1 MYIRRKVFSL
11 GEGNIDYD
19 YNLYQALYS
28 DYEDDYFDPT
38 YDEIERFYSD
48 SFDEGFDF
56 YAQKMFGEFNE
67 KAVYDKYYKQLRSQG
82 VSKYDAEM
90 QASKLMQEQKKKV
103 GQRQTKFNTGTK
115 TTEKLTF
122 VPSDPSTGKG
132 SRTIVS
138 RKETPIIRQ
147 YDKTKHTD
155 KLGEK
160 QAGSILKLQEE
171 KRNKN
176 GYNAMKNQL
185 LETLQNTKSES
196 EGKIASLTDRAT
208 LAEGVLDA
216 TNRQNALERDAF
228 NKRIASL
235 NEDLGSAISERDE
248 ARRIG
253 DEYGKKYAN
262 ELGAHAQTLKE
273 KKAIEEA
280 AAEAAKQAKAKQE
293 GLEKSLKRWKVGA
306 GIGAGVAGLGGLG
319 AYLYNRNKD
328 R

>member
-82 VSKYDAEM
+82 VSKYDAGM

-132 SRTIVS
+132 SRTIIS
-138 RKETPIIRQ
+138 QKSTPIIRQ
-147 YDKTKHTD
+147 YDKTKHHD

-253 DEYGKKYAN
+253 DAYGKKYAN
-262 ELGAHAQTLKE
+262 ERGAHEQTLKE

-280 AAEAAKQAKAKQE
+280 AEEAAKQAKAKQE

>member
-28 DYEDDYFDPT
+28 DYEDDYTT

-103 GQRQTKFNTGTK
+103 GQRQTKFKTGTK

-122 VPSDPSTGKG
+122 VPSDPETGKG
-132 SRTIVS
+132 SRTIINKKS
-138 RKETPIIRQ
+138 TPIIRQ

-176 GYNAMKNQL
+176 GYNAMKNHL
-185 LETLQNTKSES
+185 LETLQNTRSEN
-196 EGKIASLTDRAT
+196 EEKIASLLDRAT

-216 TNRQNALERDAF
+216 TNRQNAQERDAF

-253 DEYGKKYAN
+253 DEYGKRYAN
-262 ELGAHAQTLKE
+262 ERGAHAQTLKE

>member
-82 VSKYDAEM
+82 VSKYDAGM

-132 SRTIVS
+132 SRTIIS
-138 RKETPIIRQ
+138 EKKSPIIRQ
-147 YDKTKHTD
+147 YDKTKHID

-216 TNRQNALERDAF
+216 TNRQNAQERDAF

-235 NEDLGSAISERDE
+235 SD
-248 ARRIG
+248 
-253 DEYGKKYAN
+253 
-262 ELGAHAQTLKE
+262 ELGLSKNQIQKLEDNLNFQAQKRGELLSDNIKLTQE
-273 KKAIEEA
+273 KNAIEKA
-280 AAEAAKQAKAKQE
+280 AEEAAKQAKAKQE

-306 GIGAGVAGLGGLG
+306 GIGAGVAAAGGLG

>member
-28 DYEDDYFDPT
+28 DYEDDYGDP
-38 YDEIERFYSD
+38 IERFYSD

-56 YAQKMFGEFNE
+56 YAQKMFSFDKNE
-67 KAVYDKYYKQLRSQG
+67 KAWIEMMKNQG
-82 VSKYDAEM
+82 LS
-90 QASKLMQEQKKKV
+90 
-103 GQRQTKFNTGTK
+103 
-115 TTEKLTF
+115 EKEAIAQ
-122 VPSDPSTGKG
+122 V
-132 SRTIVS
+132 VAS
-138 RKETPIIRQ
+138 RKASNSHKNNPIKV
-147 YDKTKHTD
+147 DGVD
-155 KLGEK
+155 
-160 QAGSILKLQEE
+160 KLQERQE
-171 KRNKN
+171 KYGSHTNRNIKGETGSGGQFLKFQGGASKN
-176 GYNAMKNQL
+176 GVKYNPELIAANLKNAGEIGNLTKELGLSKNQIKKLEDDVNFQAQKRGEL
-185 LETLQNTKSES
+185 LSGNIKLTQEN
-196 EGKIASLTDRAT
+196 EGL
-208 LAEGVLDA
+208 
-216 TNRQNALERDAF
+216 

-262 ELGAHAQTLKE
+262 ERGAHLET
-273 KKAIEEA
+273 KKAAE
-280 AAEAAKQAKAKQE
+280 EAAKQAKAKQE

-306 GIGAGVAGLGGLG
+306 GIGAGVAAAGGLG

>member
-28 DYEDDYFDPT
+28 DYEEDYFDPT
-38 YDEIERFYSD
+38 YDEVERFYSD

-67 KAVYDKYYKQLRSQG
+67 
-82 VSKYDAEM
+82 
-90 QASKLMQEQKKKV
+90 
-103 GQRQTKFNTGTK
+103 
-115 TTEKLTF
+115 
-122 VPSDPSTGKG
+122 
-132 SRTIVS
+132 
-138 RKETPIIRQ
+138 
-147 YDKTKHTD
+147 
-155 KLGEK
+155 
-160 QAGSILKLQEE
+160 
-171 KRNKN
+171 
-176 GYNAMKNQL
+176 NAMKNHL
-185 LETLQNTKSES
+185 LESER
-196 EGKIASLTDRAT
+196 K
-208 LAEGVLDA
+208 
-216 TNRQNALERDAF
+216 
-228 NKRIASL
+228 IASL
-235 NEDLGSAISERDE
+235 NEDLDSAISERDE

-253 DEYGKKYAN
+253 DEYSKKFAN
-262 ELGAHAQTLKE
+262 ERGAHVQTLKE

-280 AAEAAKQAKAKQE
+280 AEEAAKQAKEAAKQAKAKQE